1 MLRDVIN
8 MRNDYMH
15 VTFRI
20 PISRTASTMIKKKK
34 LTSISI
40 IRGFFSSNKS
50 IRLNINASL

>member
-20 PISRTASTMIKKKK
+20 PISRTASTMIKKKINFHINN
-34 LTSISI
+34 SW
-40 IRGFFSSNKS
+40 FFLSNKS
-50 IRLNINASL
+50 IQLNINASL

>member
-20 PISRTASTMIKKKK
+20 PISRTASTMIKKKINFHINNSWVF
-34 LTSISI
+34 L
-40 IRGFFSSNKS
+40 SNKS
-50 IRLNINASL
+50 IQLNINASL

>member
-20 PISRTASTMIKKKK
+20 PISRTASTMMKKK

-50 IRLNINASL
+50 IQLNINASL

>member
-50 IRLNINASL
+50 IQLNINASL